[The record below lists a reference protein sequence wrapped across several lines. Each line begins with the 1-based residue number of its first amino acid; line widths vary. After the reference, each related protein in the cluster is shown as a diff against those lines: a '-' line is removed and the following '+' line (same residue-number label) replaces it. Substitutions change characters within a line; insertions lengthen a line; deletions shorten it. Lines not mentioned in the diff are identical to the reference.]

1 MVLSLELAINFKCFQ
16 FLQSMRQILL
26 ILLVGIATTAH
37 SQEPSKT
44 ASSSKEA
51 KIVDEINLSDS
62 DIDVFKEQTKQ
73 KVEEFQQHIVTI
85 GSKDQPAEKRNMAE
99 KEALKLFF
107 KGAEMQTSVIMP
119 DGSVTIQSRPMEKYL
134 ARLKSLPYTA
144 VVIKFYDLVYISSFT
159 KGPDGRYYSSATVIQ
174 EFTGFT
180 GDNLVYKDVTKKEI
194 EIVIDLVEDKFF
206 NEKKWRV
213 FLGNI
218 KATETKKV

>member
-1 MVLSLELAINFKCFQ
+1 MKK
-16 FLQSMRQILL
+16 RYLL
-26 ILLVGIATTAH
+26 TLLTVGLLVSVSA
-37 SQEPSKT
+37 QEPTKT
-44 ASSSKEA
+44 AASSKEA

-194 EIVIDLVEDKFF
+194 EIVIDYTNL
-206 NEKKWRV
+206 
-213 FLGNI
+213 L
-218 KATETKKV
+218 

>member
-1 MVLSLELAINFKCFQ
+1 MRHLLTLSL
-16 FLQSMRQILL
+16 
-26 ILLVGIATTAH
+26 VGLFITTTA
-37 SQEPSKT
+37 QEPTKT
-44 ASSSKEA
+44 AASSKEA

-119 DGSVTIQSRPMEKYL
+119 DGSATIQSRPMEKYL

-180 GDNLVYKDVTKKEI
+180 GDNIVYKDVTKKEI

-206 NEKKWRV
+206 NEKKWKV

-218 KATETKKV
+218 KATETKKA

>member
-1 MVLSLELAINFKCFQ
+1 
-16 FLQSMRQILL
+16 MRQILI
-26 ILLVGIATTAH
+26 ILFVGLVATANA
-37 SQEPSKT
+37 QEPSKT

-62 DIDVFKEQTKQ
+62 DIEVFKEQTKQ

-85 GSKDQPAEKRNMAE
+85 GSKDQPAERRNMAE

-119 DGSVTIQSRPMEKYL
+119 DGTVNLQVRPMEKYL

-174 EFTGFT
+174 EFSGFT

-218 KATETKKV
+218 KATETKKA

>member
-1 MVLSLELAINFKCFQ
+1 MRYLLTLLFIGFFLAGN
-16 FLQSMRQILL
+16 
-26 ILLVGIATTAH
+26 A
-37 SQEPSKT
+37 QEPTKT
-44 ASSSKEA
+44 AISSKEA
-51 KIVDEINLSDS
+51 KIVDEINLSDA
-62 DIDVFKEQTKQ
+62 DIEVFKEQTKQ
-73 KVEEFQQHIVTI
+73 KVDEFQQHIVTI
-85 GSKDQPAEKRNMAE
+85 GSKEQPAEKRNMAE

-107 KGAEMQTSVIMP
+107 KGAEMQTSVISP
-119 DGSVTIQSRPMEKYL
+119 DGSVAIQSRPMEKYL
-134 ARLKSLPYTA
+134 ARLKSLPFTA

-180 GDNLVYKDVTKKEI
+180 GDNISYRDVTKKEI

-206 NEKKWRV
+206 NEKKWKV

>member
-1 MVLSLELAINFKCFQ
+1 MKYIFILTFIG
-16 FLQSMRQILL
+16 ILL
-26 ILLVGIATTAH
+26 DVNA
-37 SQEPSKT
+37 QEPLKT
-44 ASSSKEA
+44 AISSKEA
-51 KIVDEINLSDS
+51 RIVDEINLSDS
-62 DIDVFKEQTKQ
+62 DIEVFKEQTKQ
-73 KVEEFQQHIVTI
+73 KVDEFQQHIVTI
-85 GSKDQPAEKRNMAE
+85 GSKDQPAERRNMAE

-119 DGSVTIQSRPMEKYL
+119 DGSVTIQSRTMDKYL

-206 NEKKWRV
+206 SEKKWKV

-218 KATETKKV
+218 KATETRKS